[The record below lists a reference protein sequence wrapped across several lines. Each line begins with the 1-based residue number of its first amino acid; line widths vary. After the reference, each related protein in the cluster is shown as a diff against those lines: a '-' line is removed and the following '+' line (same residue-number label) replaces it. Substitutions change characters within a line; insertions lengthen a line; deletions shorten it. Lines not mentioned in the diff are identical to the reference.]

1 MEGWYLRAE
10 NGAHFVVTDDG
21 EPFRVSDHTKNG
33 DLFDGLTSGER
44 VRITHDDIAE
54 TDPCQTGAYSCELLE
69 ERTPEGIPA
78 ETLTALEELG
88 YIFDFHT
95 HAPVGEPRTVADPV
109 SGYCGNTVTTV
120 HLGGRD
126 YSFWGS
132 DSVTLTDIL
141 INLAYAPRP
150 GVQVS
155 ARVHRGHG
163 VRRLRREPDRVL
175 CPLRIGAGSPDGG
188 ADGRHPGNFGAELRL
203 KSPVS
208 SCKTRQDGVQYPI
221 IVCISHQK
229 QENG

>member
-21 EPFRVSDHTKNG
+21 EPFRISDHTKNG

-120 HLGGRD
+120 HLDGKD
-126 YSFWGS
+126 HSFWGG

-141 INLAYAPRP
+141 INLAYDPDQVCRCLPEFTADTEIGGGY
-150 GVQVS
+150 GVNLTES
-155 ARVHRGHG
+155 YARC
-163 VRRLRREPDRVL
+163 E
-175 CPLRIGAGSPDGG
+175 AGQ
-188 ADGRHPGNFGAELRL
+188 AALTAEQTDAIQGILERN
-203 KSPVS
+203 
-208 SCKTRQDGVQYPI
+208 CA
-221 IVCISHQK
+221 
-229 QENG
+229 

>member
-1 MEGWYLRAE
+1 MKRIFLSVCALLCVLLLAACGGKAPMEVWYLRAE

-120 HLGGRD
+120 HLGGQD
-126 YSFWGS
+126 YSFWGG

-141 INLAYAPRP
+141 INLAYAPGQVCRCLP
-150 GVQVS
+150 EFTVDTEFGGYGVNLTES
-155 ARVHRGHG
+155 YARCESGQAA
-163 VRRLRREPDRVL
+163 LT
-175 CPLRIGAGSPDGG
+175 
-188 ADGRHPGNFGAELRL
+188 AEQTDAIQGILERN
-203 KSPVS
+203 
-208 SCKTRQDGVQYPI
+208 CA
-221 IVCISHQK
+221 
-229 QENG
+229 